1 MLTTAGFNRRMRKT
15 ACPVVW
21 KAHGAQSPWAH
32 PIRPLPRQFEMP
44 PSAPQRPP
52 GGTTSGPAALP
63 APPHHLPPARPEAT
77 PYRPLPRQFEMPPP
91 PHQPPWRDDL
101 RVVRSFSPTSP
112 PPPARPE
119 ATPYRPLPRHFQKAA
134 PLSHIALEGRPLPCS
149 RLSEPYSSPSRK
161 PARCALRAIF
171 AGLPRHRTVPRLC
184 RPLVPTNTLTPARQ
198 NHPPPKKC
206 STWNNHPLTHP
217 SHAQIYQCPALSI
230 SGCQTFSLPHPPL
243 L

>member
-1 MLTTAGFNRRMRKT
+1 MVGRGPPDPPLFPRKHTTSPRRVRRPRPTGRCRANSK
-15 ACPVVW
+15 CPPPPRN
-21 KAHGAQSPWAH
+21 APLEGRPPGPPLFQPHHTTSPRRVQ
-32 PIRPLPRQFEMP
+32 RPRPTGRCRANSKCPLRPT
-44 PSAPQRPP
+44 SPP
-52 GGTTSGPAALP
+52 GGTTSVSSALS
-63 APPHHLPPARPEAT
+63 APPRH
-77 PYRPLPRQFEMPPP
+77 
-91 PHQPPWRDDL
+91 
-101 RVVRSFSPTSP
+101 